1 MKCFRLP
8 AWWVAVCPLALA
20 ACTGSNMFGSTV
32 TPEATGST
40 TPTVRSEDI
49 VGHWGYAAYYNEADR
64 PRIEASARAQCN
76 RPANITLG
84 PTGGVMMPIANHS
97 QPQEQTIKA
106 AGGKNYIGP
115 PGQAGGLQD
124 VEIVSFDGKV
134 LVTRTVDTDETGHLN
149 SIYVRCRSKTGA
161 PKPGAPQG

>member
-1 MKCFRLP
+1 MNGFRLP
-8 AWWVAVCPLALA
+8 LWLVAACPLALA
-20 ACTGSNMFGSTV
+20 ACTGSNTFGSV
-32 TPEATGST
+32 TPEATAST
-40 TPTVRSEDI
+40 APTVRSEDI
-49 VGHWGYAAYYNEADR
+49 VGRWGYAAYYNEADR
-64 PRIEASARAQCN
+64 ARIEASARAQCS

-97 QPQEQTIKA
+97 QAQEQTIKA
-106 AGGKNYIGP
+106 TGGKNYIGP

-124 VEIVSFDGKV
+124 VEIVAFDGKV

-161 PKPGAPQG
+161 PKTEAPKT